1 MGIFQIF
8 FMGLGLSMDA
18 FAIALCQGLIMG
30 KIKIGKTT
38 KIAFTFGIF
47 QTIMPIL
54 GFYIGN
60 IFSGKVSQ
68 YSNIIAFIILGY
80 LGINM
85 IREARKTD
93 DCCTED
99 GCSSKALL
107 ALGIATSI
115 DALAIGFTFSFLKD
129 FNIFISSGEIGIIT
143 FIISAAG
150 VVLGTKFGTLL
161 ESKAQYLGGIIL
173 IIIGIK
179 SLAGNFA

>member
-1 MGIFQIF
+1 MPYNYKE
-8 FMGLGLSMDA
+8 LGLVNTKEMFKKANENGYAVPA
-18 FAIALCQGLIMG
+18 FNFNNLEQVLAIMEACAEMG
-30 KIKIGKTT
+30 S
-38 KIAFTFGIF
+38 
-47 QTIMPIL
+47 PVIL
-54 GFYIGN
+54 QCSKEVIE
-60 IFSGKVSQ
+60 
-68 YSNIIAFIILGY
+68 Y

>member
-1 MGIFQIF
+1 MLGLGIFQIF

-18 FAIALCQGLIMG
+18 FAISLCQGLIMG

-85 IREARKTD
+85 IP
-93 DCCTED
+93 
-99 GCSSKALL
+99 
-107 ALGIATSI
+107 
-115 DALAIGFTFSFLKD
+115 
-129 FNIFISSGEIGIIT
+129 
-143 FIISAAG
+143 
-150 VVLGTKFGTLL
+150 
-161 ESKAQYLGGIIL
+161 
-173 IIIGIK
+173 
-179 SLAGNFA
+179 

>member
-1 MGIFQIF
+1 MGFFQIF
-8 FMGLGLSMDA
+8 LIGVGLSMDA
-18 FAIALCQGLIMG
+18 FAISLCQGLIMG
-30 KIKIGKTT
+30 KVKIGKTA

-47 QTIMPIL
+47 QAIMPIL
-54 GFYIGN
+54 GYYVGS

-80 LGINM
+80 LGFNM
-85 IREARKTD
+85 IREARKENY
-93 DCCTED
+93 CCTDE

-115 DALAIGFTFSFLKD
+115 DALAIGFTFSFLKN
-129 FNIFISSGEIGIIT
+129 FNIFVSSIEIGIIT
-143 FIISAAG
+143 FIISAVG

-173 IIIGIK
+173 ILIGIK

>member
-1 MGIFQIF
+1 
-8 FMGLGLSMDA
+8 MDA
-18 FAIALCQGLIMG
+18 FAVSLCQGLIMG
-30 KIKIGKTT
+30 KVKMRKTVR
-38 KIAFTFGIF
+38 IAFIFGIF

-54 GFYIGN
+54 GFCIGS

-80 LGINM
+80 LGFNM
-85 IREARKTD
+85 IREARKENN
-93 DCCTED
+93 CCTEN

-115 DALAIGFTFSFLKD
+115 DALAIGFTFSFLKN
-129 FNIFISSGEIGIIT
+129 FNIFMSSTGIGIIT
-143 FIISAAG
+143 FIISAIG

-161 ESKAQYLGGIIL
+161 ESRAQYLGGMIL

-179 SLAGNFA
+179 SLTENFI